1 MDAELSLGDKISDK
15 VFSVKVAAAV
25 GASSAATYQ
34 KRILILIIIANIL
47 TLSSLSLSL
56 IHV

>member
-15 VFSVKVAAAV
+15 VFSVKVAA

-47 TLSSLSLSL
+47 TLPSLSLSL